1 MAMKHVLGAGMPV
14 FGDGLKYQLTLGFGD
29 LFAETPP
36 LNESTRK
43 GQRMRKTIKFRGGYR

>member
-1 MAMKHVLGAGMPV
+1 MAMKHVLSTGLPA

-36 LNESTRK
+36 ANESTGK
-43 GQRMRKTIKFRGGYR
+43 SQRTRKTIKFRGGYR